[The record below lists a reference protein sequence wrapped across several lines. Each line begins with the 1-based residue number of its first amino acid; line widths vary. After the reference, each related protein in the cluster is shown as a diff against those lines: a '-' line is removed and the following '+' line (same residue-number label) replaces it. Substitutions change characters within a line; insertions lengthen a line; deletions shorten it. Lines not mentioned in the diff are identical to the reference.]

1 MSAIPYAEIGRKIG
15 ELVEEKQRAYGN
27 SFGQSGEVLRRLY
40 PNGVTTDQY
49 DDLLCIV
56 RILDKLFRIA
66 TDKDAL
72 GESPYG
78 DIAGYAL
85 LGLVGSGLKK

>member
-1 MSAIPYAEIGRKIG
+1 MSAISYAEMGRKIG